1 MEKVPRAER
10 APAPR
15 AERYYGTA
23 NLLADLAA
31 AKGIP
36 TLKSPAEGW
45 KGVQSQDTLIWKGNP
60 NKEAFQQRL
69 RLGFSQGQFGLG
81 EASGRRRAEQEY
93 MSWMLRGVRFPSTAR
108 FCVTGW
114 GTGCKLSSPLL
125 SFPLFFFHPLF
136 FLFLSETKERF
147 RLFWFFFFNKGS
159 HPLQVWRCLS
169 LVMLEGDP
177 STWRIPFQGPTPA
190 SQGCF
195 ILLRK
200 LSPLGGSPRAL
211 RQELAFLRG
220 QAPRK
225 EVLAQ
230 IRSEMRRMLG
240 HLPHSRRD
248 AQ

>member
-1 MEKVPRAER
+1 MFPAFLSFIVEKVPRAER

-93 MSWMLRGVRFPSTAR
+93 MSWMPRGVRFPSTAR

-136 FLFLSETKERF
+136 FLFLLETKERF
-147 RLFWFFFFNKGS
+147 RLFFLIKAPIPCRFGGASPCWC
-159 HPLQVWRCLS
+159 WRGTRRPGESLFRVPRRPHRDVLFCSESSALS
-169 LVMLEGDP
+169 G
-177 STWRIPFQGPTPA
+177 
-190 SQGCF
+190 
-195 ILLRK
+195 
-200 LSPLGGSPRAL
+200 
-211 RQELAFLRG
+211 
-220 QAPRK
+220 APRGHSG
-225 EVLAQ
+225 
-230 IRSEMRRMLG
+230 RSWR
-240 HLPHSRRD
+240 S
-248 AQ
+248 

>member
-1 MEKVPRAER
+1 MEKVPRTER

-36 TLKSPAEGW
+36 TLKSPAERW

-93 MSWMLRGVRFPSTAR
+93 MSWMPRGVRFPSTAR

-125 SFPLFFFHPLF
+125 SFTFFFSPPPFFYFCWKQRRGLGFLFFFF
-136 FLFLSETKERF
+136 F
-147 RLFWFFFFNKGS
+147 
-159 HPLQVWRCLS
+159 
-169 LVMLEGDP
+169 
-177 STWRIPFQGPTPA
+177 
-190 SQGCF
+190 
-195 ILLRK
+195 
-200 LSPLGGSPRAL
+200 
-211 RQELAFLRG
+211 
-220 QAPRK
+220 
-225 EVLAQ
+225 
-230 IRSEMRRMLG
+230 
-240 HLPHSRRD
+240 
-248 AQ
+248 